1 MVKVDMQTKREQVQ
15 TGMML
20 LPPLE
25 TFVPKDH
32 PVRRLNK
39 VLDLSF
45 VHEAVREHYCQDNG
59 RPSID
64 PEVIIRLFLLQ
75 AIEGITH
82 VRDLLRQVQ
91 VNLAYR
97 WFIGYDL
104 DEKLPDHSSLSRAL
118 DRFGDEVFNELF
130 KRSIAQCKASKLI
143 EGRILHLDA
152 TTIRADIDRDRVNK
166 PDSPDPDARYGHFPG
181 GRVLPGYKQQTIADE
196 KSRVIVGLDVVPA
209 DSYEGQDTVAMVDQ
223 AIEHLGKSP
232 KSVCADSAYA
242 SGANMAALEDRGIR
256 LVSPPPKPITYT
268 KDRYF
273 TVEDFK
279 YDEQKD
285 IFICPAG
292 ETLSNGGAVRTRP
305 GKYLYRCSKRSCKN
319 CILKSRCTDA
329 QYRQL
334 KVGKNHGALIRLR
347 ADSRT
352 ESFRKLYRARAP
364 VIEGIFAESKCWHGL
379 RRAWRRGLAKMRIQS
394 LLIAAAINLKRLI
407 CLIISINGKKPIIIR
422 LLRQFRSLIN
432 RFFEILSL
440 STTLNPKLIDD

>member
-1 MVKVDMQTKREQVQ
+1 
-15 TGMML
+15 ML

-25 TFVPKDH
+25 AYIPKDY
-32 PVRRLNK
+32 PIRRLNK

-45 VHEAVREHYCQDNG
+45 IHEAVREHYCQDNG

-82 VRDLLRQVQ
+82 VRELLRQVQ

-118 DRFGDEVFNELF
+118 DRFGDKVFNELF
-130 KRSIAQCKASKLI
+130 ARSIAQCKASKLI
-143 EGRILHLDA
+143 EGKILHLDA
-152 TTIRADIDRDRVNK
+152 TTIRADIDRDRVNT

-181 GRVLPGYKQQTIADE
+181 GRVLPGYKQQTIADQ
-196 KSRVIVGLDVVPA
+196 KSRVIVGIDVVPA
-209 DSYEGQDTVAMVDQ
+209 DNYEGQDTVAMVDQ
-223 AIEHLGKSP
+223 AVEHLGKSP
-232 KSVCADSAYA
+232 QAVCADSAYA
-242 SGANMAALEDRGIR
+242 SGANMAALGERGIR

-279 YDEQKD
+279 YDEHKD
-285 IFICPAG
+285 IFTCPAG
-292 ETLSNGGAVRTRP
+292 ETLSNSGAVKARP

-319 CILKSRCTDA
+319 CSLKSRCTDA
-329 QYRQL
+329 PYRQL

-347 ADSRT
+347 ADSKT
-352 ESFRKLYRARAP
+352 ESFRQIYRARAP

-379 RRAWRRGLAKMRIQS
+379 GRAWRRGLVKMRIQS

-407 CLIISINGKKPIIIR
+407 CLFILRFNENSIVIR
-422 LLRQFRSLIN
+422 LLTQYGLIIN
-432 RFFEILSL
+432 SL
-440 STTLNPKLIDD
+440 SEKLSKQSKDELFLTEV